1 MKRRFQIRV
10 HPAGAGV
17 ALLMFLFLP
26 SDQVLAA
33 ILALLWHE
41 CAHLLV
47 MFFCGVR
54 QCTVELTPM
63 GGMAD
68 ANRFESLSPA
78 RQAVCA
84 ASGVLGSAAA
94 AWICWRLA
102 SDGGFWRCFLQC
114 NVSLAMLNML
124 PFWPLDGARV
134 CMAFAIRFCCENV
147 MRRALSGL
155 AIAGGVAMTL
165 LGLYG
170 AWHGIINPSLL
181 LCGPYLC
188 YAAHM
193 GTIHERV
200 RQLDRMQEKLV
211 STPLS
216 ETCIYVSD
224 AEDVRAL
231 LPGLVG
237 RFASG
242 RYHLLVELEPQ
253 SGGIRRLWT
262 EHQML
267 RTVFETENHVLE
279 DGRR

>member
-1 MKRRFQIRV
+1 
-10 HPAGAGV
+10 
-17 ALLMFLFLP
+17 
-26 SDQVLAA
+26 
-33 ILALLWHE
+33 
-41 CAHLLV
+41 
-47 MFFCGVR
+47 
-54 QCTVELTPM
+54 
-63 GGMAD
+63 
-68 ANRFESLSPA
+68 
-78 RQAVCA
+78 
-84 ASGVLGSAAA
+84 
-94 AWICWRLA
+94 
-102 SDGGFWRCFLQC
+102 
-114 NVSLAMLNML
+114 
-124 PFWPLDGARV
+124 
-134 CMAFAIRFCCENV
+134 
-147 MRRALSGL
+147 
-155 AIAGGVAMTL
+155 MTL